1 MGRGLDPLVL
11 PGEDRVA
18 IGIPASLN
26 ADQRTDIEAAI
37 GRLRPDVLTVPYVM
51 LGGTDGRHAHRI
63 TDRVYRFA
71 PFAMT
76 REERLTLHARDERI
90 RIDTWL
96 DGCRWYADLIET
108 SC

>member
-1 MGRGLDPLVL
+1 M
-11 PGEDRVA
+11 
-18 IGIPASLN
+18 
-26 ADQRTDIEAAI
+26 
-37 GRLRPDVLTVPYVM
+37 LTVPYVM

-76 REERLTLHARDERI
+76 REDRLTLHARDERI

-96 DGCRWYADLIET
+96 AGCRWYADLIET
-108 SC
+108 SCS